1 MTKYLKIVFSL
12 CVVFLIHFL
21 LIKNVLVSADTHTH
35 VYDNGICECGAYEEA
50 GWDQTVHGGWT
61 VGNAGQLLW
70 IIDKQNSGTLKNRIV
85 ITKDITI
92 PANISYVPLGNAEYP
107 FYVDIKTY
115 DNEIRTINLNNQTIT
130 KSNYGFI
137 GFAKGSSTDKVLIQN
152 IKITGNF
159 NVTSTCENIAGVI
172 GLAENNVELKNVT
185 SDVTINV
192 LENGVGSSNIGGIIG
207 KGVGNVNIEGC
218 SNFGTLNLDGVYSY
232 VGGIIGSMET
242 GYINSSANYADITA
256 NNAKYVG
263 GILGYVDNE
272 SFNGITSTLNVGKI
286 TGKTFEITE
295 NEKQYTMTPGEI
307 VGYLGKHVT
316 SSVYANY
323 TLGENAFG
331 VIIDEA
337 LNPVSITSNKEELAS
352 GKIAYLLGS
361 MFGQKID
368 NLKEE
373 ETKDAYPLV
382 GATPVYQVTACDG
395 TTIKYSNLNENDA
408 HEYIYHKDGNVIYET
423 CNICDHNKKLELL
436 SPSDPHYDKTIKAAR
451 LSTDIDGLDVN
462 SIEIKYDR
470 EVLFPGTYTAS
481 ITYQGLT
488 ITHEFEIL
496 KGIPKVEMFTYH
508 EPGELVYDG
517 NNKYLDLY
525 STKEPGM
532 GQVVV
537 KYSRDNKKLD
547 NICDA
552 GLYLV
557 VLSVEEGTYYEACE
571 FSTLDNFKQVTIKPK
586 EITVEWTK
594 TIVFQEENSEYN
606 SYTPEYL
613 LKGICYNESVIVQF
627 SNVASS
633 VGTYTT
639 TINILNSNYVLVGDN
654 LTVEFTVKKIL
665 VDAPTIPYAIYKE
678 GQLQKPEVSDTK
690 YYKVVKNDG
699 GKSYGRYP
707 VVLELLE
714 PEKYTWETTDDKQL
728 TVFFFIYI
736 TQGQWITYP
745 SIEDW
750 TYGEAP
756 ILPKYKVNTS
766 DLNIYLTY
774 RHING
779 EFTTTVPTEV
789 GSYEVRLRSEIND
802 ARVAPIEDVILPFEI
817 KKADPICQID
827 SVFSIN
833 YGTKLSDIDLIGFGD
848 GTWSFKDDPSTLLDA
863 GTYQMEV
870 IFTPINPKCY
880 NTISKTVTINV
891 ASLETKY
898 LSPSKVQ
905 GLVYNSDYQALI
917 TPGNVVDGTMY
928 YKVEGSEWSKEIP
941 YVKDAGTYTVYY
953 KVVGNKNYADVEE
966 KSFIVTVE
974 KATLTLTADS
984 FTIEQ
989 FTALPSFTYVADITN
1004 VTDLT
1009 PVMTVSITDTNTV
1022 GEYDIT
1028 ILEIDNPNYNITY
1041 VNGTLTIT
1049 KHTEC
1054 RGGTATCTKKAEC
1067 VLCKEEYGEKAQ
1079 HSFNDYKYNNDA
1091 TSSSNGTVTSK
1102 CEHCDETNT
1111 ILLENTMLPSG
1122 GENNNPGLGDNN
1134 SKPKNKLG
1142 LGICIGSIS
1151 MLLLGAA
1158 LYFFVLRKKK

>member
-1 MTKYLKIVFSL
+1 
-12 CVVFLIHFL
+12 
-21 LIKNVLVSADTHTH
+21 
-35 VYDNGICECGAYEEA
+35 
-50 GWDQTVHGGWT
+50 
-61 VGNAGQLLW
+61 
-70 IIDKQNSGTLKNRIV
+70 
-85 ITKDITI
+85 
-92 PANISYVPLGNAEYP
+92 
-107 FYVDIKTY
+107 
-115 DNEIRTINLNNQTIT
+115 
-130 KSNYGFI
+130 
-137 GFAKGSSTDKVLIQN
+137 
-152 IKITGNF
+152 
-159 NVTSTCENIAGVI
+159 
-172 GLAENNVELKNVT
+172 
-185 SDVTINV
+185 
-192 LENGVGSSNIGGIIG
+192 
-207 KGVGNVNIEGC
+207 
-218 SNFGTLNLDGVYSY
+218 
-232 VGGIIGSMET
+232 MET
-242 GYINSSANYADITA
+242 GYINSSANYAAITA

-286 TGKTFEITE
+286 TGKIFEITE

-307 VGYLGKHVT
+307 IGYLGKHVA

-337 LNPVSITSNKEELAS
+337 LNPVSITSTKEELAS
-352 GKIAYLLGS
+352 GKITYLLGS
-361 MFGQKID
+361 KFGQKID

-382 GATPVYQVTACDG
+382 GATPVYQVTSCDG

-408 HEYIYHKDGNVIYET
+408 HEYIYNKDGNVIYET
-423 CNICDHNKKLELL
+423 CNICYHNKKLELL
-436 SPSDPHYDKTIKAAR
+436 SPNDPYYDKTIKAAR
-451 LSTDIDGLDVN
+451 LSTDIEGLDVN

-532 GQVVV
+532 GKVVV

-552 GLYLV
+552 GLYFV
-557 VLSVEEGTYYEACE
+557 VLSVEDGIYYEAHE
-571 FSTLDNFKQVTIKPK
+571 FSILDNFKQVTIKP
-586 EITVEWTK
+586 
-594 TIVFQEENSEYN
+594 
-606 SYTPEYL
+606 
-613 LKGICYNESVIVQF
+613 
-627 SNVASS
+627 
-633 VGTYTT
+633 
-639 TINILNSNYVLVGDN
+639 
-654 LTVEFTVKKIL
+654 
-665 VDAPTIPYAIYKE
+665 
-678 GQLQKPEVSDTK
+678 
-690 YYKVVKNDG
+690 
-699 GKSYGRYP
+699 
-707 VVLELLE
+707 
-714 PEKYTWETTDDKQL
+714 
-728 TVFFFIYI
+728 
-736 TQGQWITYP
+736 
-745 SIEDW
+745 
-750 TYGEAP
+750 
-756 ILPKYKVNTS
+756 
-766 DLNIYLTY
+766 
-774 RHING
+774 
-779 EFTTTVPTEV
+779 
-789 GSYEVRLRSEIND
+789 
-802 ARVAPIEDVILPFEI
+802 
-817 KKADPICQID
+817 
-827 SVFSIN
+827 
-833 YGTKLSDIDLIGFGD
+833 
-848 GTWSFKDDPSTLLDA
+848 
-863 GTYQMEV
+863 
-870 IFTPINPKCY
+870 
-880 NTISKTVTINV
+880 
-891 ASLETKY
+891 
-898 LSPSKVQ
+898 
-905 GLVYNSDYQALI
+905 
-917 TPGNVVDGTMY
+917 
-928 YKVEGSEWSKEIP
+928 KEIP

-966 KSFIVTVE
+966 QSFEVTVE

-989 FTALPSFTYVADITN
+989 FTALPSFTYVADVSN

-1028 ILEIDNPNYNITY
+1028 ILEIDKPNYNITY

-1049 KHTEC
+1049 KHTQC

-1142 LGICIGSIS
+1142 ICIGSIS
-1151 MLLLGAA
+1151 MLLIGAA